1 VSEQNLQ
8 AARRGFEAFNA
19 RDVNELIALADPDCE
34 WLPFRAQLEGG
45 SYLGHDGVRRFV
57 ADMEE
62 DWSEF
67 QIELD
72 ELSDHGEDVLLI
84 GRVRAVARGSGLAV
98 NNRVG
103 FVLSYRDGRIHRLVS
118 YSDPDA
124 ARSAAAP

>member
-8 AARRGFEAFNA
+8 AARRSVEAFNA
-19 RDVNELIALADPDCE
+19 RDVDELVALADPDCE
-34 WLPFRAQLEGG
+34 WLPFRAQLEGA

-57 ADMEE
+57 ADMGE

-72 ELSDHGEDVLLI
+72 ELSDHGEQVLLI

-98 NNRVG
+98 SNHAG
-103 FVLSYRDGRIHRLVS
+103 FVLSYRDGRLHRLVS
-118 YSDPDA
+118 FSDPDA
-124 ARSAAAP
+124 ARGAMGA